1 MAYDLDEDLGTDPMT
16 AQAMTETESG
26 PDFPPCPNCGLN
38 GGRCCPVDFYFSED
52 DDDLARDGFEIECT
66 FCDAAT
72 YPTEPTQARALE
84 LWNEGRVISAFEQAR
99 QELLYRAM
107 ARDLGEP
114 PPSVTR
120 SSLRPT
126 RRKPGEEAPEF

>member
-1 MAYDLDEDLGTDPMT
+1 MAYDLEEDLGADPV
-16 AQAMTETESG
+16 TETESC
-26 PDFPPCPNCGLN
+26 PDFPPCPNCRLN

-52 DDDLARDGFEIECT
+52 DADLARDGFEIECA

-72 YPTEPTQARALE
+72 EPTQPTEARALE
-84 LWNEGRVISAFEQAR
+84 LWIKGQIITAFEQAR
-99 QELLYRAM
+99 EERDFRAA
-107 ARDLGEP
+107 ARDLGDP
-114 PPSVTR
+114 PPVTR